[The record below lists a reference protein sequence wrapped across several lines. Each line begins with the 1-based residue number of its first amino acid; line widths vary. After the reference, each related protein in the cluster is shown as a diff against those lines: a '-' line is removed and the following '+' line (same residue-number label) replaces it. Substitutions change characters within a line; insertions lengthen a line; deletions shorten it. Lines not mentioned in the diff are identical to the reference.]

1 MISRPAATAGR
12 CRWKMLSLLFAIC
25 MIWIFGKLFF
35 FGLNATW
42 GIAKFL
48 VTIVL
53 LPLVL
58 IVMAVS
64 GMFYIAF
71 FILIVGGIIAGI
83 SKN

>member
-1 MISRPAATAGR
+1 
-12 CRWKMLSLLFAIC
+12 MLSLLFAIG
-25 MIWIFGKLFF
+25 MIWLFGKLFF
-35 FGLNATW
+35 FGLKATW
-42 GIAKFL
+42 GITKFL

-58 IVMAVS
+58 IIMAVS

-71 FILIVGGIIAGI
+71 IILIAGGIIAGI

>member
-1 MISRPAATAGR
+1 
-12 CRWKMLSLLFAIC
+12 MLSLLFAIG
-25 MIWIFGKLFF
+25 MIWLFGKLFF
-35 FGLNATW
+35 FGLKATW
-42 GIAKFL
+42 GITKFL

-71 FILIVGGIIAGI
+71 IILIVGGIAAAIGRR
-83 SKN
+83 

>member
-1 MISRPAATAGR
+1 
-12 CRWKMLSLLFAIC
+12 
-25 MIWIFGKLFF
+25 MIWIFGKLLF
-35 FGLNATW
+35 FGLKATW
-42 GIAKFL
+42 GITKFL

-71 FILIVGGIIAGI
+71 VILIVGGIAACFH
-83 SKN
+83 KN